1 MKILTARY
9 ISVRLL
15 QKKKLRLEIS
25 KYSKDNWQR
34 TLSEIV
40 HKYSNKRLWERNN
53 QKKDF
58 GVRNY
63 QTRDCLVNN
72 LFTAV

>member
-40 HKYSNKRLWERNN
+40 HKYSNKRFLGKKLPNERL
-53 QKKDF
+53 F
-58 GVRNY
+58 GQQFVY
-63 QTRDCLVNN
+63 YSLK
-72 LFTAV
+72 F